1 MYLLKIGE
9 LAKLGDVSEVTLRY
23 YDKKGLLSPISI
35 DKFTGYRYY
44 SVRQVMHL
52 SLIQYLRSLGFGV
65 EKIKEMFNTDDKDL
79 ISRMIMERKLDID
92 RELSSL
98 SNQRRIIS
106 HILDEY
112 SLMQGHPPCGTPF
125 LRSFP
130 ERYFYVY
137 EVDQGFEEAWYS
149 QNYELSIINMMS
161 EMSKCGI
168 SGNGYVNIG
177 SIIKRSDA
185 LNGTANYYAVYS
197 AVGRQFA
204 DFPGVVRIPEH
215 VYICNICDKPE
226 NELEYM
232 KMLYD
237 ESNRRS
243 MFADDYFREEVVL
256 YPHMD
261 SGRRGGLYLQ
271 AVPVA
276 LK

>member
-23 YDKKGLLSPISI
+23 YDKKGLLCPISI

-44 SVRQVMHL
+44 SVGQVMHL

-65 EKIKEMFNTDDKDL
+65 ENIKEMFNTDDKDL

-106 HILDEY
+106 HILGEY

-137 EVDQGFEEAWYS
+137 EVDQGFEEAGYS
-149 QNYELSIINMMS
+149 QNYEL
-161 EMSKCGI
+161 
-168 SGNGYVNIG
+168 

-226 NELEYM
+226 SELEYM

-237 ESNRRS
+237 ESDRRS
-243 MFADDYFREEVVL
+243 MFADDYFREEIVL

-271 AVPVA
+271 AVPVV